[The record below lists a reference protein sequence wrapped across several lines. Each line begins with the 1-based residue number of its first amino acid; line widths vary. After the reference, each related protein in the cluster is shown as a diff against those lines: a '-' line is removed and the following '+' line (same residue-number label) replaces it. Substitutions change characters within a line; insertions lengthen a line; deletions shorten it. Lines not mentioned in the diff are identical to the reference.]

1 MEPQIIDYY
10 NETPHGIN
18 VIDKLNEEYS
28 ELESKYEYIK
38 SITDR
43 YIAPIHIA
51 KNYDEYKKYEKIL
64 NEEFPKTVREIL
76 NDKEY
81 GLIAIYNIDPY
92 PGDVYHRIK
101 HNSWIYI
108 CSKYKSHDEEW
119 FHNKL
124 INELD
129 NITNNKNRKWCEDR
143 IDLALEICLS
153 NYESINDDNNEE
165 IIDDLIHHILN
176 DENND
181 YLPEFY
187 TETIEFHTNENIDN
201 GLELPFSSLYSLNC
215 YHCEKCGILESY
227 IEEDITMRCQDC
239 LYI

>member
-51 KNYDEYKKYEKIL
+51 KTFDEYKKYEKIL
-64 NEEFPKTVREIL
+64 NEEFPKKVREIL
-76 NDKEY
+76 KDVEY
-81 GLIAIYNIDPY
+81 GLIAIYNIDKHPAN
-92 PGDVYHRIK
+92 VYHTVN
-101 HNSWIYI
+101 HNKLIYNYHGDKI
-108 CSKYKSHDEEW
+108 VDEEW
-119 FHNKL
+119 FQNKL

-129 NITNNKNRKWCEDR
+129 NITKNKNRKWCEDR
-143 IDLALEICLS
+143 INLALEICLS
-153 NYESINDDNNEE
+153 KYDSINDENNEE

-181 YLPEFY
+181 YLPDFY
-187 TETIEFHTNENIDN
+187 QDIIDFYTNENIEN
-201 GLELPFSSLYSLNC
+201 GLELEFSSLYSLNC

-227 IEEDITMRCQDC
+227 IDEDITMRCQDC